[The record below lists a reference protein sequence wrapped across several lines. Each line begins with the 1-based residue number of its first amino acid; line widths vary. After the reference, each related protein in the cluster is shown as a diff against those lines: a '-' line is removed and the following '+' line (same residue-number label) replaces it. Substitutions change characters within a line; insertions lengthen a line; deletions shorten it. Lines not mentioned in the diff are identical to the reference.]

1 MSERVPNQPHRTSE
15 RSRDTNVTSDQQ
27 KIADTAL
34 TLGRLASDFAQ
45 VTRIPRHIDSRHE
58 NDAEHTFML
67 ALVASA
73 VAEKHYPD
81 LSLDKV
87 ERFSLVHD
95 LPEIRAGDIN
105 TFDVTPEELTEKERR
120 EQEAIRELLRILPS
134 SLAAALEE
142 YERQD
147 IPEAVFVRAIDKLLP
162 TVMGITG
169 DGLSVVRE
177 DFGITTLDNL
187 VASHIKVRE
196 RLSAKFGE
204 DFPQIIGAHAVLCA
218 VFEERLEGQINV
230 SDKQHQTPERT
241 FEVERKYLVDLDKL
255 TGKVDLDDVKHAD
268 LRQGY
273 VATGADGSETRVR
286 SINGERFE
294 LTVKTPGMIER
305 GERTV
310 TITRE
315 LFDGMWE
322 QTEGKR
328 TEKTRYYLPFG
339 KYTIEL
345 DVYKGHLTGLAT
357 AEVEFDG
364 RGDDARLKAATFTP
378 PEWFGADVS
387 EDARYKNRN
396 LAQTRPHDIAMI
408 YANL

>member
-1 MSERVPNQPHRTSE
+1 MNEKVPNQRSE
-15 RSRDTNVTSDQQ
+15 GLHDTKAAPDQQ

-34 TLGRLASDFAQ
+34 TLGRLASDFSQ

-73 VAEKHYPD
+73 VAEKYYPE

-95 LPEIRAGDIN
+95 LPEVRVGDIN
-105 TFDVTPEELTEKERR
+105 TFDVTPAELAEKERR
-120 EQEAIRELLRILPS
+120 EQEAVQELLGILPP
-134 SLAAALEE
+134 SLSAALEE

-147 IPEAVFVRAIDKLLP
+147 VPEAVFVRAIDKILP
-162 TVMGITG
+162 SVMGITG
-169 DGLSVVRE
+169 DGLAVVRE

-187 VASHIKVRE
+187 VASHTKVRE
-196 RLSAKFGE
+196 RLHAKFGGE
-204 DFPQIIGAHAVLCA
+204 FPHIIGAHAVLCA
-218 VFEERLEGQINV
+218 IFEERIEGQINAQ
-230 SDKQHQTPERT
+230 DKQHQTPERT
-241 FEVERKYLVDLDKL
+241 FEVERKYLVELDKL
-255 TGKVDLDDVKHAD
+255 ASEVSLDGCRRAE

-273 VATGADGSETRVR
+273 IAIGADGSETRVR
-286 SINGERFE
+286 SIDDERFE

-305 GERTV
+305 GERSI

-315 LFDGMWE
+315 LFDGMWG
-322 QTEGKR
+322 QTEGRR
-328 TEKTRYYLPFG
+328 TEKTRFYLPFG
-339 KYTIEL
+339 AHTIEL
-345 DVYKGHLTGLAT
+345 DIYKGHLTGLAT
-357 AEVEFDG
+357 AEVEFGG

-378 PEWFGADVS
+378 PEWFGVDVS

-396 LAQTRPHDIAMI
+396 LSQTRPHDIAMI